1 MCLFAERSVRV
12 TVGDLGL
19 CCCVLVVFRALINSI
34 CLLIPK
40 TILYLCVW
48 VWVVGE
54 RVSVHVCAGKGGV
67 GGGGGEGYVDVCVC
81 GGGEGIWMSV
91 WV

>member
-1 MCLFAERSVRV
+1 M
-12 TVGDLGL
+12 
-19 CCCVLVVFRALINSI
+19 VFRALINSI

-54 RVSVHVCAGKGGV
+54 RVSVHVCAGKGEGWRGVYGCVCV
-67 GGGGGEGYVDVCVC
+67 GGGRGCMNVGMGVK
-81 GGGEGIWMSV
+81 G
-91 WV
+91 